1 MPPITMKLNIKN
13 TIFISLA
20 TVIWA
25 IYLQLIDTTVQI
37 VVVKNLGQTE
47 EVKGIIL
54 GIISI
59 MPVLLFP
66 LFAKLSDNCRT
77 KIGRRAPFIIVG
89 TLSTVL
95 LVITAGVFADRDSV
109 VGYAVF
115 FTLSYIGMGIY
126 RPAATAILPDIT
138 PKPLRSRANA
148 IKGIVNAFGGLVVLI
163 LVAVFG
169 DARMLEVYTI
179 SAIVMVGILISY
191 ILNINEPKLVEKAE
205 EDMARYMGICREPAS
220 NGSNGV
226 FSFDGPKGLA
236 YIKAMHKQER
246 RSLFLLLAGTFLV
259 AYGYGAMISTYQ
271 NYAYEVWD
279 MPHSRA
285 TVFILLLGL
294 GGLVST
300 PLSAKLS
307 DKFGRKNTV
316 VVGLGVFMLGATLI
330 ILLEELFEPI
340 RFIGFVLMGAGGAL
354 FNIIVFPM
362 ILELSN
368 TQNNGVFTGYFTLA
382 TTIPKALTAYT
393 SGVLLTRI
401 GYHVLFPY
409 TLVFISLAFL
419 VMVFVRHGDVIAG
432 KAIAADEFEAT
443 NT

>member
-1 MPPITMKLNIKN
+1 MPQITMKLNIKN

-54 GIISI
+54 GVISI
-59 MPVLLFP
+59 MPVFLFP

-95 LVITAGVFADRDSV
+95 LVITAGVFADKGSV

-148 IKGIVNAFGGLVVLI
+148 VKGIVNAFGGLVVLI

-169 DARMLEVYTI
+169 DARMLEVYAI
-179 SAIVMVGILISY
+179 SAIVMVGILVSY

-205 EDMARYMGICREPAS
+205 EDMARYMGVCREPTA
-220 NGSNGV
+220 NGSNGIL
-226 FSFDGPKGLA
+226 SFDGPKGVA
-236 YIKAMHKQER
+236 YIKAMPKQER

-271 NYAYEVWD
+271 NYAYEVWG

-285 TVFILLLGL
+285 TIFILLLGL

-316 VVGLGVFMLGATLI
+316 VVGLGVFMFGAALVMM
-330 ILLEELFEPI
+330 LEHFAVA
-340 RFIGFVLMGAGGAL
+340 RFFGFVLMGAGGAL

-432 KAIAADEFEAT
+432 KAIVTDELELTDA
-443 NT
+443 